1 MFSQEKCFEGVKIS
15 RSAHDS
21 SLCSVNPKFLAVVV
35 EVPIWMITYIVMIT
49 KIIMMIHLI
58 IKVNVITGSDQVGGG
73 GSFVV
78 LPLER
83 TGRVGQAAWKVNFL
97 FVIVVTIPFRSHIKE
112 KMKKI
117 QIISLNPYRFRAML
131 GLCLILGKNTSV
143 ATPLNTAEYVQQ

>member
-1 MFSQEKCFEGVKIS
+1 MLSQEKCFEGVKIS

-97 FVIVVTIPFRSHIKE
+97 FVIVSTITIRS
-112 KMKKI
+112 
-117 QIISLNPYRFRAML
+117 IISCR
-131 GLCLILGKNTSV
+131 
-143 ATPLNTAEYVQQ
+143 